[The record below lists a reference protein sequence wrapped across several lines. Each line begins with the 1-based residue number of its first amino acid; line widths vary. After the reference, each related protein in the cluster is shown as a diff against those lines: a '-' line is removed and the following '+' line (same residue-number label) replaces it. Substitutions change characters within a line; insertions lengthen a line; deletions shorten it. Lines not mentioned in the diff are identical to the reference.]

1 MKVTAII
8 PAAGSGK
15 RINAKK
21 QFLEILGKPI
31 LLITAEVFESC
42 QSIDEIIV
50 VTAASD
56 IQRTKEMLKGLK
68 KLSRVVAGGEERQ
81 DSVLNGLKEVV
92 TESKEDLVVIHDAAR
107 PLITREIISAAV
119 TEARVS
125 KACVAGVRVKDT
137 LKNVSASGEILETVD
152 RETLWLAQTPQ
163 VFRYDVIKEAY
174 DRAERV
180 GYKATD
186 DSKLVE
192 RLKISVK
199 MVNGSYENI
208 KITTVEDLSVA
219 EAILA
224 QRNKQ

>member
-1 MKVTAII
+1 M
-8 PAAGSGK
+8 
-15 RINAKK
+15 
-21 QFLEILGKPI
+21 
-31 LLITAEVFESC
+31 
-42 QSIDEIIV
+42 
-50 VTAASD
+50 
-56 IQRTKEMLKGLK
+56 
-68 KLSRVVAGGEERQ
+68 
-81 DSVLNGLKEVV
+81 V

-137 LKNVSASGEILETVD
+137 LKNVSDAGEILETVD

-163 VFRYDVIKEAY
+163 VFRYNVIKEAY

-199 MVNGSYENI
+199 IVNGSYENI
-208 KITTVEDLSVA
+208 KITTKEDLSVA

-224 QRNKQ
+224 QRKRQ